1 MSDEKLGGGE
11 LSTLTPVQFGMPTSS
26 YAGEV
31 KALEQKAV
39 DFSVNILHDLRA
51 PLHSIQGFVRLIL
64 DGKVPDPETQR
75 QFLTIVERESQL
87 LNDLVDELVNG
98 LATASA
104 PKAMKNQRVSMKEV
118 ILSTI
123 PKLGGLAAEN
133 KLTIDTDL
141 DDTLPAVRGDEQAL
155 GQVVAN
161 LLHNAIKFSPKGGK
175 IIVSESKQDGK
186 LLTQVTDQGVG
197 IPREILP
204 QLFEKFYR
212 GHSSMMPA
220 VCGTGLGLHICKQI
234 VDAHSGQIWVESEP
248 DKGATFSFTIPFASN
263 PVGNRWNDL
272 GRQVP

>member
-31 KALEQKAV
+31 KALEQKEV

>member
-31 KALEQKAV
+31 KALEQKEV

-104 PKAMKNQRVSMKEV
+104 PKAMKNRRV
-118 ILSTI
+118 
-123 PKLGGLAAEN
+123 
-133 KLTIDTDL
+133 
-141 DDTLPAVRGDEQAL
+141 
-155 GQVVAN
+155 
-161 LLHNAIKFSPKGGK
+161 
-175 IIVSESKQDGK
+175 
-186 LLTQVTDQGVG
+186 
-197 IPREILP
+197 
-204 QLFEKFYR
+204 
-212 GHSSMMPA
+212 
-220 VCGTGLGLHICKQI
+220 
-234 VDAHSGQIWVESEP
+234 
-248 DKGATFSFTIPFASN
+248 
-263 PVGNRWNDL
+263 
-272 GRQVP
+272 